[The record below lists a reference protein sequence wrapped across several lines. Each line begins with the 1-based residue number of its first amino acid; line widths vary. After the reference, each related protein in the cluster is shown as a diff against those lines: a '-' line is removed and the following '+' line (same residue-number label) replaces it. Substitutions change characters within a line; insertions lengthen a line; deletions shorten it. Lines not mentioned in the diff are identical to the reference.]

1 MMKIEKLK
9 KKNQLKI
16 MEKKLKQK
24 KKKNSRKKE
33 KEILNEKI
41 KIEEKCLENQSY

>member
-1 MMKIEKLK
+1 
-9 KKNQLKI
+9 

-24 KKKNSRKKE
+24 KKKNWRKKE

-41 KIEEKCLENQSY
+41 KIEEKCLENQSYWRKKEETILK